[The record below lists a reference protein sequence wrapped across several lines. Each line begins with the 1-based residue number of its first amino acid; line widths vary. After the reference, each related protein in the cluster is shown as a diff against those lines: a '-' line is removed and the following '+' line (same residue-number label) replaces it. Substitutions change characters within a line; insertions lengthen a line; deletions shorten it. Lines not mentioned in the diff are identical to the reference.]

1 LWCLLIHEICLHR
14 SEVNHEIWEN
24 KMSFLFWFFDQ
35 LLISFHSH
43 NQEPPVI
50 NYCHLIN
57 VFVFYIFP
65 TETPLEIP
73 VPQNPVE
80 SFGIPTIPITSKS
93 IQVNSISAEYMANL
107 QYHCKML
114 TQKLQNQQF
123 WDILENSTIK
133 IMNVSKISSDLG
145 YFIALMFY
153 LMF

>member
-1 LWCLLIHEICLHR
+1 
-14 SEVNHEIWEN
+14 
-24 KMSFLFWFFDQ
+24 MSFLFSFFDQ

-50 NYCHLIN
+50 NYCHLVN

-93 IQVNSISAEYMANL
+93 IQVNSISAEYMVNL
-107 QYHCKML
+107 QYHCKVL
-114 TQKLQNQQF
+114 TQKLLLVILIEILILKTTMYHKYNFTLKKITPTFETNDEHQAKRYQN
-123 WDILENSTIK
+123 
-133 IMNVSKISSDLG
+133 
-145 YFIALMFY
+145 ALRY
-153 LMF
+153 SVITKLR